1 MANIRDVARLAK
13 VSPATVSRIL
23 NDNQFYKTTDETRE
37 RVLRAVAELGYQ
49 PLARKRSMPREADF
63 ESRFSI
69 GCLLATTRGKYSDP
83 YYLSILAGIEEELTG
98 LGGNVS
104 LIQTELE
111 LENPEILNRVLHAGL
126 SGLIMMR
133 PLSEALFSQLHSL
146 IPHIVGIDTGHMPI
160 DNIEYDHL
168 RVSRMAVE
176 YLYRKGHRQIGYI
189 GGSSGGAPLKKS
201 RRFRSYLETMAD
213 LELEVR
219 PEWVL
224 NCEWDDQK
232 CIRQIEETH
241 RTFGLPTAFYA
252 ASDLMA
258 IAALRALYQLGIL
271 GDRKAHAVAPAFQFA
286 SGFLCSLLQ
295 LALYKVLIHACGHSQ
310 IQLQAHS
317 VLIPAHHAKIA
328 GEPSRIVFKIQSQ
341 ALAIVIHL
349 EVLNQSFDGPL
360 VLSFQRQCDH
370 AVDQRLQRIA
380 EPCNPTRRVAVLRHC
395 AEIEIV
401 KIQIHRFHLF
411 C

>member
-1 MANIRDVARLAK
+1 MMANIRDVARLAK

-146 IPHIVGIDTGHMPI
+146 IPHIVGIDTGQS
-160 DNIEYDHL
+160 
-168 RVSRMAVE
+168 VSEGTPSDR
-176 YLYRKGHRQIGYI
+176 LYRRQFRRRSAEKVPSLPQLSGNH
-189 GGSSGGAPLKKS
+189 GGSGAGGSPG
-201 RRFRSYLETMAD
+201 MGP
-213 LELEVR
+213 ELR
-219 PEWVL
+219 M
-224 NCEWDDQK
+224 
-232 CIRQIEETH
+232 
-241 RTFGLPTAFYA
+241 G
-252 ASDLMA
+252 
-258 IAALRALYQLGIL
+258 
-271 GDRKAHAVAPAFQFA
+271 
-286 SGFLCSLLQ
+286 
-295 LALYKVLIHACGHSQ
+295 
-310 IQLQAHS
+310 
-317 VLIPAHHAKIA
+317 
-328 GEPSRIVFKIQSQ
+328 
-341 ALAIVIHL
+341 
-349 EVLNQSFDGPL
+349 
-360 VLSFQRQCDH
+360 
-370 AVDQRLQRIA
+370 
-380 EPCNPTRRVAVLRHC
+380 
-395 AEIEIV
+395 
-401 KIQIHRFHLF
+401 
-411 C
+411 

>member
-1 MANIRDVARLAK
+1 MMANIRDVARLAK

-258 IAALRALYQLGIL
+258 IAALRALYQLGISVP
-271 GDRKAHAVAPAFQFA
+271 GKVAVIGM
-286 SGFLCSLLQ
+286 SN
-295 LALYKVLIHACGHSQ
+295 IEMSQ
-310 IQLQAHS
+310 YANPPLTTIDVPMVEMGITA
-317 VLIPAHHAKIA
+317 A
-328 GEPSRIVFKIQSQ
+328 R
-341 ALAIVIHL
+341 VIT
-349 EVLNQSFDGPL
+349 
-360 VLSFQRQCDH
+360 
-370 AVDQRLQRIA
+370 QRIRGDSSL
-380 EPCNPTRRVAVLRHC
+380 PKRILLPSTL
-395 AEIEIV
+395 IERDSV
-401 KIQIHRFHLF
+401 
-411 C
+411 

>member
-23 NDNQFYKTTDETRE
+23 NDNQLYKTTDETRE

-49 PLARKRSMPREADF
+49 PLARKHSVMCSAAEA
-63 ESRFSI
+63 RFSV

-83 YYLSILAGIEEELTG
+83 YYLSILGGIEEELTR

-111 LENPEILNRVLHAGL
+111 LENPEILDRVLHAGL

-176 YLYRKGHRQIGYI
+176 YLYKKGHRQIGYI
-189 GGSSGGAPLKKS
+189 GGSTGNAPLKKS
-201 RRFRSYLETMAD
+201 RRFCSYLETMAD
-213 LELEVR
+213 LGLEVR

-232 CIRQIEETH
+232 
-241 RTFGLPTAFYA
+241 Y
-252 ASDLMA
+252 
-258 IAALRALYQLGIL
+258 
-271 GDRKAHAVAPAFQFA
+271 
-286 SGFLCSLLQ
+286 
-295 LALYKVLIHACGHSQ
+295 
-310 IQLQAHS
+310 
-317 VLIPAHHAKIA
+317 
-328 GEPSRIVFKIQSQ
+328 
-341 ALAIVIHL
+341 
-349 EVLNQSFDGPL
+349 
-360 VLSFQRQCDH
+360 
-370 AVDQRLQRIA
+370 
-380 EPCNPTRRVAVLRHC
+380 
-395 AEIEIV
+395 
-401 KIQIHRFHLF
+401 
-411 C
+411 